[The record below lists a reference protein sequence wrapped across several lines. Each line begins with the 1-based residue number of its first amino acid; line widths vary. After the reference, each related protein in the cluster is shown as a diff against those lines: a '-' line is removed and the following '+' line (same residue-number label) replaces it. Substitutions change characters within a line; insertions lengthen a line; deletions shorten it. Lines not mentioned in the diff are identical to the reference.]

1 MTARDLF
8 FGKRKYFYQ
17 IPGNRFVYKIS
28 VVRVVCQLVNNI
40 YFSDFYSKHEHTA
53 VQRNEGWFEFTM
65 KQVSQ
70 LQQILFILFT
80 IMGFILC
87 ILSIALRADM
97 WFKDE
102 WSSFI
107 LGTFVPYIISTCLSA
122 LIFVKESGKGGIR

>member
-1 MTARDLF
+1 M
-8 FGKRKYFYQ
+8 
-17 IPGNRFVYKIS
+17 PNKIYY
-28 VVRVVCQLVNNI
+28 I

-107 LGTFVPYIISTCLSA
+107 LGTFVPYIISTCLAA